1 MTRGF
6 YSKSTNSLCSF
17 IMLFIAKETV
27 RIDSGV
33 FFRAFLLPYV
43 LHRAEPRILLGYRLP
58 AAGRA
63 HTNDAAFFAARMA
76 QSKQVWCGTT
86 WDGTVSGNEGVCT
99 GSDKTAECER
109 HKERFVILCGRG
121 VTKIL
126 EKGTASFPNDP

>member
-76 QSKQVWCGTT
+76 RILPGLTDAMLAFTMSPLLLERSK
-86 WDGTVSGNEGVCT
+86 
-99 GSDKTAECER
+99 
-109 HKERFVILCGRG
+109 
-121 VTKIL
+121 
-126 EKGTASFPNDP
+126 

>member
-6 YSKSTNSLCSF
+6 YSKSTNSLCYF

-76 QSKQVWCGTT
+76 VRQAKLGPLGKEVETPT
-86 WDGTVSGNEGVCT
+86 GN
-99 GSDKTAECER
+99 
-109 HKERFVILCGRG
+109 
-121 VTKIL
+121 
-126 EKGTASFPNDP
+126 

>member
-1 MTRGF
+1 
-6 YSKSTNSLCSF
+6 
-17 IMLFIAKETV
+17 MLFIAKETV

-76 QSKQVWCGTT
+76 RLP
-86 WDGTVSGNEGVCT
+86 NELAFFFNLCTLDSVCPF
-99 GSDKTAECER
+99 
-109 HKERFVILCGRG
+109 H
-121 VTKIL
+121 
-126 EKGTASFPNDP
+126 EKGEVVNIVDVPEGLQRFLKIGFLRRGE